1 MGAGPRALN
10 GPGSESGF
18 GRPSNRHGRH
28 RANRRSR
35 TLACWA
41 PNAARRRPDAVSE
54 PDLQS
59 LRIER
64 APARARKGRSG
75 GWFGRILLLAVL
87 AAALFFFRGPLVQLF
102 ERLNL
107 PEVRATVAL
116 QQSAG
121 AAVSVA
127 GASANGYIV
136 ASRRAALSA
145 DTPGRI
151 VELNVTEGSVVKK
164 GEVVARLFSDEYRA
178 ALKAVEAEIQ
188 SQQASITRVKA
199 QLEASIARAPQLE
212 AEVQRTQEV
221 EAEQLRQVELS
232 RTRLKRAQALLAEGV
247 GTQQAVDDAQ
257 SDVIRIEGG
266 IATASAATRVAQAA
280 RRQLDSEI
288 EALRAALAESQA
300 RLPVLAANREAA
312 QATLDKT
319 EVRAP
324 FDGVVVL
331 KDAEVGEVVSPN
343 SVGGNARGS
352 VATMVD
358 FATLEVQVELPE
370 TNLSA
375 AVVGDRA
382 TIFLDAYPDRPY
394 AGQVSRIWPTA
405 NRQKAT
411 VEVRVRFDAPDERL
425 RPEMG
430 ARIVFGAQA
439 PAPTA
444 DAGKAEPTVVV
455 PMSAVV
461 PIDGKPHVF
470 LIERD
475 VVRQRAV
482 ELGPEKNGR
491 AIVRSGLAGGERL
504 VDTPP
509 ATLADGDRI
518 RVKG

>member
-1 MGAGPRALN
+1 P
-10 GPGSESGF
+10 
-18 GRPSNRHGRH
+18 
-28 RANRRSR
+28 
-35 TLACWA
+35 
-41 PNAARRRPDAVSE
+41 
-54 PDLQS
+54 
-59 LRIER
+59 I
-64 APARARKGRSG
+64 
-75 GWFGRILLLAVL
+75 
-87 AAALFFFRGPLVQLF
+87 VQLF

-116 QQSAG
+116 KQSAG
-121 AAVSVA
+121 AAVSVT
-127 GASANGYIV
+127 GASANGYVV

-164 GEVVARLFSDEYRA
+164 GDVVARLFSDEYRA
-178 ALKAVEAEIQ
+178 SLKAVQAEIE
-188 SQQASITRVKA
+188 SQKATIERVQA
-199 QLEASIARAPQLE
+199 QLAASTARGPQLD
-212 AEVQRTQEV
+212 AEVQRAQEV
-221 EAEQLRQVELS
+221 EGEQMRQVELS
-232 RTRLKRAQALLAEGV
+232 RSRLQRAEALLKDGFGA
-247 GTQQAVDDAQ
+247 QQAVDDAR
-257 SDVIRIEGG
+257 SEVIRIEGG
-266 IATASAATRVAQAA
+266 IATASAALRVAQAT
-280 RRQLDSEI
+280 RQQLDSEVT
-288 EALRAALAESQA
+288 ALRAALAESQA
-300 RLPVLAANREAA
+300 RLPVLEANREGA
-312 QATLDKT
+312 QATLEKT
-319 EVRAP
+319 AVRAP
-324 FDGVVVL
+324 FDGIVVL

-375 AVVGDRA
+375 AIVGDKA
-382 TIFLDAYPDRPY
+382 TIFLDAYPDRSY
-394 AGQVSRIWPTA
+394 AGSVSRIWPTA

-411 VEVRVRFDAPDERL
+411 VEVRVRFDEPDDRL

-439 PAPTA
+439 PARTTETE
-444 DAGKAEPTVVV
+444 AGESTVVV

-475 VVRQRAV
+475 IVRQRAV

>member
-1 MGAGPRALN
+1 MPRTCAEHGSLDDANLFAL
-10 GPGSESGF
+10 
-18 GRPSNRHGRH
+18 
-28 RANRRSR
+28 RRS
-35 TLACWA
+35 AE
-41 PNAARRRPDAVSE
+41 PRRRSNVSE

-59 LRIER
+59 LKIDRSNAKSR
-64 APARARKGRSG
+64 RPGSG
-75 GWFGRILLLAVL
+75 GWLGKLLTLALLAGALVL
-87 AAALFFFRGPLVQLF
+87 FRGPLVGLF

-107 PEVRATVAL
+107 PEVRVTSAL
-116 QQSAG
+116 KQSAG
-121 AAVSVA
+121 AASAVS
-127 GASANGYIV
+127 GAAANGYIV

-164 GEVVARLFSDEYRA
+164 GDVVARLFSDEYRA
-178 ALKAVEAEIQ
+178 SLRAVEAEIAAQ
-188 SQQASITRVKA
+188 ESTIARVKA
-199 QLEASIARAPQLE
+199 QLDANSANTPRLD
-212 AEVQRTQEV
+212 AEVERVRETQREQE
-221 EAEQLRQVELS
+221 RQIELS
-232 RTRLKRAQALLAEGV
+232 RTRLARAESLVKGGV
-247 GTQQAVDDAQ
+247 GTQQAVDDAR
-257 SDVIRIEGG
+257 SDLIRVEGG
-266 IATASAATRVAQAA
+266 IGASSAALRAAQAA
-280 RRQLDSEI
+280 RAQLDSELS
-288 EALRAALAESQA
+288 ALRAALVEAQA

-375 AVVGDRA
+375 AVVGDAA
-382 TIFLDAYPDRPY
+382 TIYLDAYSDRPY
-394 AGQVSRIWPTA
+394 AGRVSRIWPTA

-430 ARIVFGAQA
+430 ARIVFGAAARAEATQA
-439 PAPTA
+439 ASESET
-444 DAGKAEPTVVV
+444 TVLV
-455 PMSAVV
+455 PLSAVV

-470 LIERD
+470 LLERD
-475 VVRQRAV
+475 VVRQRALQ
-482 ELGPEKNGR
+482 LGAEKNGR
-491 AIVRSGLAGGERL
+491 AVVRSGLQGGERL
-504 VDTPP
+504 VDQPP
-509 ATLADGDRI
+509 PQLVDGDRV

>member
-1 MGAGPRALN
+1 M
-10 GPGSESGF
+10 
-18 GRPSNRHGRH
+18 
-28 RANRRSR
+28 
-35 TLACWA
+35 
-41 PNAARRRPDAVSE
+41 SE

-59 LRIER
+59 LKIDRSTVR
-64 APARARKGRSG
+64 TRRRGSG
-75 GWFGRILLLAVL
+75 GWFGKLLALAVL
-87 AAALFFFRGPLVQLF
+87 VGALLLFRGPIVALF

-107 PEVRATVAL
+107 PEVRATAAL
-116 QQSAG
+116 KQSAG
-121 AAVSVA
+121 AASAVT
-127 GASANGYIV
+127 GAAANGYIV

-164 GEVVARLFSDEYRA
+164 GDVVARLFSDEYRA
-178 ALKAVEAEIQ
+178 ALRAVDAEIAAQQ
-188 SQQASITRVKA
+188 STIVRVQA
-199 QLEASIARAPQLE
+199 QLDASYAQAPRLD
-212 AEVQRTQEV
+212 AEIERVRETQREQE
-221 EAEQLRQVELS
+221 RQVELA
-232 RTRLKRAQALLAEGV
+232 RTRVARAESLLKDGV
-247 GTQQAVDDAQ
+247 GTQQSVDDTR
-257 SDVIRIEGG
+257 SDLIRIEGG
-266 IATASAATRVAQAA
+266 IAASSAALRAAQAA
-280 RRQLDSEI
+280 RTQLDSETR
-288 EALRAALAESQA
+288 ALRAALAEAQA

-370 TNLSA
+370 TNLTA
-375 AVVGDRA
+375 AVVGDAA
-382 TIFLDAYPDRPY
+382 TIYLDAYQDKPY
-394 AGQVSRIWPTA
+394 AGRVSRIWPTA

-430 ARIVFGAQA
+430 ARIVFGAAAQQQA
-439 PAPTA
+439 AQA
-444 DAGKAEPTVVV
+444 ASESESEATVLV
-455 PMSAVV
+455 PLSAVV

-475 VVRQRAV
+475 VVRQRAIQ
-482 ELGPEKNGR
+482 LGAEKNGR
-491 AIVRSGLAGGERL
+491 AVVRSGLQGGERL
-504 VDTPP
+504 VDQPP
-509 ATLADGDRI
+509 PQLADGDRI